1 MKITKKK
8 IFQKRTKSKSKSKKG
23 KLRTG
28 IKCFIKKNC
37 EKVEERTDV
46 ERVAD
51 EDGKN
56 ERLVEDMDERD
67 DKNVEEAENKLDYL
81 NKDDEIVEENRKIH
95 QDNSKEN
102 KKQK

>member
-1 MKITKKK
+1 
-8 IFQKRTKSKSKSKKG
+8 
-23 KLRTG
+23 
-28 IKCFIKKNC
+28 
-37 EKVEERTDV
+37 
-46 ERVAD
+46 
-51 EDGKN
+51 
-56 ERLVEDMDERD
+56 MDEGD